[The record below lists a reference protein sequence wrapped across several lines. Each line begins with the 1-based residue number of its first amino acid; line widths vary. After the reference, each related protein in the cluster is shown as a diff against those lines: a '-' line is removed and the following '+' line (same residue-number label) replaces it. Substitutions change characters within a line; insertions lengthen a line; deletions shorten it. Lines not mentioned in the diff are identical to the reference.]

1 MIDGNKKFI
10 EIPAWSDLKAI
21 IDDNSDFK
29 YDHALKDD
37 INELIVVVNQ
47 SRLINYY
54 TRIKYST
61 ADYTEYM
68 TFYANKAE
76 RGEDSGIL
84 IDWEFEGL
92 QLVQTE
98 GTQPKLFM
106 TDSGMEGLLLKILI
120 ELKKMNLQFELI
132 TDLNIKDYDLGGE

>member
-1 MIDGNKKFI
+1 
-10 EIPAWSDLKAI
+10 
-21 IDDNSDFK
+21 
-29 YDHALKDD
+29 
-37 INELIVVVNQ
+37 
-47 SRLINYY
+47 
-54 TRIKYST
+54 
-61 ADYTEYM
+61 M